1 MRGTPGFS
9 AGLRTDAN
17 EHLVNRN
24 RGTLPSGVV
33 QVIQEIEF
41 SERGCRCGGNKGV
54 TEFGERGGRL
64 ERRGNAEAGDEPSI
78 KPNYTLIFNQC
89 K

>member
-9 AGLRTDAN
+9 AGPRTVVTAC
-17 EHLVNRN
+17 LVNRN
-24 RGTLPSGVV
+24 RGTLPPGVA

-54 TEFGERGGRL
+54 TEFWEQGEGLGR
-64 ERRGNAEAGDEPSI
+64 RRKAEAVDEPGI
-78 KPNYTLIFNQC
+78 KVHYTLRIYLM
-89 K
+89 